1 MPLLTDHGPFRVFSY
16 CSKVFVF
23 VLDPFRDEAEM
34 DYLKIAQD
42 LEMYGISYFSI
53 TVSLGYS
60 NTNTSAVSSF
70 IDSLT
75 FSFWMLPLFS
85 NTCGTVASN

>member
-1 MPLLTDHGPFRVFSY
+1 
-16 CSKVFVF
+16 
-23 VLDPFRDEAEM
+23 M

-60 NTNTSAVSSF
+60 NSNTAAVSTF
-70 IDSLT
+70 IDS
-75 FSFWMLPLFS
+75 FGMLPLFF
-85 NTCGTVASN
+85 NTCGTVVSRRGQLAD